1 MLPLTLLQV
10 GLFTWLV
17 SLSFGVLIKSEALV
31 HSHQGFLC
39 LAFN

>member
-17 SLSFGVLIKSEALV
+17 SLSFGVLSGAK
-31 HSHQGFLC
+31 QGVSS
-39 LAFN
+39 